1 MNQLVLPILLPV
13 LAGVLCLA
21 LGERAKGVKEAL
33 SAFVSL
39 VCFAVGWGLLEGT
52 VSYSVPWAGFG
63 FEFALRATPM
73 SAFVLLAASGFALL
87 VSVYSW
93 AFMRGKGADLRL
105 YYSYLL
111 ITLGFTCGAV
121 LADNLVLLLFFW
133 EGLLVTL
140 YTFIVLGGRTAQAT
154 ALKAFLISGVADLC
168 LLLGVAITGVM
179 AKTMTMSSI
188 RLTVDGLGGVA
199 FILMMI
205 GATAKAGAMP
215 FHTWIPDAAVDAPL
229 PFMAFLPAAL
239 EKLLGIYLLARISLD
254 LFGLDGSMRV
264 VLMALGAVTIVLAVA
279 MALVQTDYKR
289 LLSYH
294 AISQVG
300 YMILGIGT
308 GNPVGIAGGFFHMIN
323 HAMYKSCLFM
333 TGGSVEHKAG
343 TTDIAKLGGLFRN
356 MPVTGL
362 CFIVSAAAISGIPPF
377 NGFFSKELVFQGCL
391 DAGYPVFFW
400 AAQLGAVLT
409 LASFLKLGHS
419 VYFGERPAD
428 KDGVREAEW
437 SILLPMIALAALCVL
452 FGFGAHLPLSRFIEP
467 ALASCQVVPAH
478 ALSGWHWGF
487 AFAASLCAIAVAAL
501 NHLFGFWRTGKAMH
515 AAEHIHHAPVLR
527 ETYELAA
534 RRVFDPY
541 DQGLKLLRG
550 TGLTLFAADRALD
563 FVTADLPARAV
574 VAASGM
580 LRRTNNGLY
589 PYYLAWALLGLVV
602 FALFVGGNP

>member
-63 FEFALRATPM
+63 FEFALRATPI

-199 FILMMI
+199 
-205 GATAKAGAMP
+205 
-215 FHTWIPDAAVDAPL
+215 
-229 PFMAFLPAAL
+229 
-239 EKLLGIYLLARISLD
+239 R
-254 LFGLDGSMRV
+254 
-264 VLMALGAVTIVLAVA
+264 
-279 MALVQTDYKR
+279 
-289 LLSYH
+289 
-294 AISQVG
+294 
-300 YMILGIGT
+300 
-308 GNPVGIAGGFFHMIN
+308 
-323 HAMYKSCLFM
+323 
-333 TGGSVEHKAG
+333 
-343 TTDIAKLGGLFRN
+343 
-356 MPVTGL
+356 
-362 CFIVSAAAISGIPPF
+362 PP
-377 NGFFSKELVFQGCL
+377 
-391 DAGYPVFFW
+391 
-400 AAQLGAVLT
+400 
-409 LASFLKLGHS
+409 
-419 VYFGERPAD
+419 
-428 KDGVREAEW
+428 
-437 SILLPMIALAALCVL
+437 
-452 FGFGAHLPLSRFIEP
+452 
-467 ALASCQVVPAH
+467 
-478 ALSGWHWGF
+478 
-487 AFAASLCAIAVAAL
+487 
-501 NHLFGFWRTGKAMH
+501 
-515 AAEHIHHAPVLR
+515 
-527 ETYELAA
+527 
-534 RRVFDPY
+534 
-541 DQGLKLLRG
+541 
-550 TGLTLFAADRALD
+550 
-563 FVTADLPARAV
+563 
-574 VAASGM
+574 
-580 LRRTNNGLY
+580 
-589 PYYLAWALLGLVV
+589 
-602 FALFVGGNP
+602 